1 MANKPTVSPVSQ
13 ALVDSNLVVVVE
25 SPKAEYVV
33 SIDEAKQIDLTVE
46 KFIEADELLF
56 EGDVLLENTA
66 RALAKLFGV
75 NPSYAQWNTVRQMWI
90 RKYMGKIPQA
100 TEESTQKCWERLTKR
115 MAKLTGLEK
124 PKAPSKAAVQMSAKR
139 AEDLAKLQAM
149 TDDNLVSAL
158 AGFVNAQDFTKAN
171 EIKKEINRRTKE
183 QNKGKEDEVKSL
195 REQIVK
201 QVKQTADIELLRKVS
216 AMLPKLVAK

>member
-1 MANKPTVSPVSQ
+1 MANKPTAVSN
-13 ALVDSNLVVVVE
+13 ALIEAEVITAE
-25 SPKAEYVV
+25 APKAEYVV
-33 SIDEAKQIDLTVE
+33 SINEAQQIDLTVE

-183 QNKGKEDEVKSL
+183 QNKGKEDEVKAM

-216 AMLPKLVAK
+216 AMLPKLVQK

>member
-1 MANKPTVSPVSQ
+1 MANKPTVVSQ
-13 ALVDSNLVVVVE
+13 ALIEAEVITAE
-25 SPKAEYVV
+25 APKAEYVV
-33 SIDEAKQIDLTVE
+33 SINEAQQIDLTVE

-115 MAKLTGLEK
+115 ID
-124 PKAPSKAAVQMSAKR
+124 R
-139 AEDLAKLQAM
+139 
-149 TDDNLVSAL
+149 
-158 AGFVNAQDFTKAN
+158 
-171 EIKKEINRRTKE
+171 
-183 QNKGKEDEVKSL
+183 KSTRL
-195 REQIVK
+195 N
-201 QVKQTADIELLRKVS
+201 S
-216 AMLPKLVAK
+216 SH

>member
-1 MANKPTVSPVSQ
+1 MANKPNAVSN
-13 ALVDSNLVVVVE
+13 ALIEADVITAE

-33 SIDEAKQIDLTVE
+33 SINEAQQIDLTVE

-75 NPSYAQWNTVRQMWI
+75 NPSYSQWNTVRQMWI

-183 QNKGKEDEVKSL
+183 QNKGKEDEVKAM

-216 AMLPKLVAK
+216 AMLPKLVQK

>member
-1 MANKPTVSPVSQ
+1 MANKPVVSPVAQ
-13 ALVDSNLVVVVE
+13 ALVNADVVVIE
-25 SPKAEYVV
+25 SPKSEYVV

-66 RALAKLFGV
+66 RALAKLFGT
-75 NPSYAQWNTVRQMWI
+75 NPTYAQWNTVRQMWI

-100 TEESTQKCWERLTKR
+100 NEESTQKCWERLVKR
-115 MAKLTGLEK
+115 MTKLTGLDK

-183 QNKGKEDEVKSL
+183 QNKGKEDEVKAM
-195 REQIVK
+195 REQVIK
-201 QVKQTADIELLRKVS
+201 QIKQTADIDLLRKVS
-216 AMLPKLVAK
+216 AMLPKLAK

>member
-1 MANKPTVSPVSQ
+1 MANKPTQVSN
-13 ALVDSNLVVVVE
+13 ALIEADVIVGE
-25 SPKAEYVV
+25 SPKAEYVI
-33 SIDEAKQIDLTVE
+33 SINEAQQIDITVE

-66 RALAKLFGV
+66 RALAKLFGT

-90 RKYMGKIPQA
+90 RKYMSRIPQA
-100 TEESTQKCWERLTKR
+100 NDESTQKCWERLTKR

-183 QNKGKEDEVKSL
+183 QNKGKEDEVKAM
-195 REQIVK
+195 REQVIK
-201 QVKQTADIELLRKVS
+201 QIKQTADIDLLRKVS
-216 AMLPKLVAK
+216 SMLPKLAK

>member
-1 MANKPTVSPVSQ
+1 MCSSD
-13 ALVDSNLVVVVE
+13 L
-25 SPKAEYVV
+25 
-33 SIDEAKQIDLTVE
+33 LTVE

-183 QNKGKEDEVKSL
+183 QNKGKEDEIKAL
-195 REQIVK
+195 RETVRKQIN
-201 QVKQTADIELLRKVS
+201 QTADIELLRKVS

>member
-1 MANKPTVSPVSQ
+1 MANKPNAVSN
-13 ALVDSNLVVVVE
+13 ALIEADVITAE

-33 SIDEAKQIDLTVE
+33 SINEAQQIDLTVE

-75 NPSYAQWNTVRQMWI
+75 NPSYAQWNTIRQMWI
-90 RKYMGKIPQA
+90 RKYMSKIPQA
-100 TEESTQKCWERLTKR
+100 TDDSTQKQWERLTKR

-124 PKAPSKAAVQMSAKR
+124 PKAPSKAAQVMSAKR
-139 AEDLAKLQAM
+139 AEQLAKLQAM
-149 TDDNLVSAL
+149 NDGELVDLMAAYINS
-158 AGFVNAQDFTKAN
+158 QDFSKAN

-183 QNKGKEDEVKSL
+183 QNKGKEDEVKAM

>member
-1 MANKPTVSPVSQ
+1 MANKPTVVSTEVEVIV
-13 ALVDSNLVVVVE
+13 AE

-33 SIDEAKQIDLTVE
+33 SINEAQQIDITVE

-124 PKAPSKAAVQMSAKR
+124 PKGPSKAAVQMSAKR
-139 AEDLAKLQAM
+139 AEDMAKLQAM

-183 QNKGKEDEVKSL
+183 QNKGKEDEVKAM

-201 QVKQTADIELLRKVS
+201 QVKQTADIELLQIGRAHV
-216 AMLPKLVAK
+216 